1 MSKISQYLI
10 YGLSLPYDRELL
22 GKAEDFTVHI
32 FASYG
37 KRMIIGKLYE
47 IELRPIVEPI
57 IIPNIDIAE
66 ELEIK
71 MSLIDALGID
81 KDFKDFNLYCIKNF
95 K

>member
-1 MSKISQYLI
+1 MSKINQYLI

-22 GKAEDFTVHI
+22 EKAKDFTVHI
-32 FASYG
+32 FSSYD

-47 IELRPIVEPI
+47 VELRPIIEPI

-81 KDFKDFNLYCIKNF
+81 KDFKDFNFYCIKNY
-95 K
+95 